1 MNILLTGASSGI
13 GYATALELVKSA
25 DNKVYAI
32 SRNKEKLEKLRQEY
46 QQMNFSGKL
55 EVLSGDL
62 TSDVDRARMKSTI
75 LSSTNTLDILINNA
89 GLLINKPFQNLS
101 EGDWQAIYSTN
112 VFSVAAIIRD
122 MLPLLCESNLK
133 SHGYRAHIVN
143 IGSIGGLNGSSK
155 FPGLSAY
162 SSSKAALAVMTECLA
177 EEFKELKVAVNS
189 LALGSVHTE
198 MFSKA
203 FPGMTAARTAE
214 EMAEYIADFAM
225 KGNRYFNGKNLPVS
239 GSTP

>member
-13 GYATALELVKSA
+13 GYYTALELLKYNES
-25 DNKVYAI
+25 KVYVI
-32 SRNKEKLEKLRQEY
+32 SRSKEKLEKLRLEFNG
-46 QQMNFSGKL
+46 MNSLGKL
-55 EVLSGDL
+55 EVISGDI
-62 TSDVDRARMKSTI
+62 TSDADRARMKATI
-75 LSSTNTLDILINNA
+75 AGEVSSLDILINNA

-101 EGDWQAIYSTN
+101 VGDWESIYSTN
-112 VFSVAAIIRD
+112 VFAVAAIIRD
-122 MLPLLCESNLK
+122 MLELLSAGNVK
-133 SHGYRAHIVN
+133 SHGYRSHIVN

-177 EEFKELKVAVNS
+177 EEFKEKKIAVNS
-189 LALGSVHTE
+189 LALGSVQTE

-203 FPGMTAARTAE
+203 FPGMEAARTAK
-214 EMAEYIADFAM
+214 EMAKYIAEFAM
-225 KGNRYFNGKNLPVS
+225 NGSRYFNGKNLPVS